1 MFDRIERLQSKK
13 LVGQSLE
20 MSLQEN
26 RTHELWSSFMPRKK
40 EILNQKGQN
49 LFSMQVYD
57 QELNFKD
64 FNPTTSFTKWAAAEV
79 ADFNDIP
86 ESMNS
91 YVLQGGLYAVFI
103 HKGTPASFP
112 KTAQYIFSNWLPTS
126 DYELDKREHFEL
138 LSEKS
143 KRNDPDSEEEVW
155 IPVKEKKTHIA
166 VTGGTGHLGRNLID
180 LLLKQGQSVKALKRT
195 SKTPFEHPNLTWILG
210 DLNDQDALQTLLGN
224 SNALIH
230 SASAISLGELDQDY
244 VYDVNVNGTS
254 NLIKAALGRD
264 IKFIYISSSTS
275 VTDPLGDEIFDE
287 DRPYKKDTRF
297 HYAYTKAI
305 AEQEVLK
312 AVETNDL
319 NACIIRPTAIFGPT
333 DHIPSRF
340 GATILDIYNRKLPFI
355 TDGGYNM
362 IDVRDLSQTIINSI
376 SMGKQGGVYLTGGE
390 YISLEDLSKLIK
402 PSKIPMKL
410 SVDLLISILPVINLY
425 DKLFKLK
432 WPVSRESLYT
442 LKFSPKKMDS
452 SKAAKELLHQSRPIK
467 NTIEDLLEWFKEKN

>member
-103 HKGTPASFP
+103 HKGLLQASLKRLNISLVTGFR
-112 KTAQYIFSNWLPTS
+112 LP

-305 AEQEVLK
+305 AEQEVFK

-319 NACIIRPTAIFGPT
+319 NACIIRPTAIFGPS

-452 SKAAKELLHQSRPIK
+452 SRAAKELLHQSRPIK